1 MSKWISRLAIRTS
14 LNNSRPGPTHPQDK
28 SPNPAER
35 VKRNAVG
42 RLLAYIA
49 LLDLRRL
56 AICFS
61 SAIRSSIRI
70 VTMRSLL

>member
-1 MSKWISRLAIRTS
+1 M
-14 LNNSRPGPTHPQDK
+14 
-28 SPNPAER
+28 
-35 VKRNAVG
+35 KRNAVG

-70 VTMRSLL
+70 VTMRSLLYKLPFIMRSSSVRNYWNNFVLENKCIGEAVAR